1 MKMYYIVYLP
11 EKLWLTGNYN
21 KQFQCKSMFNGFTGP
36 LRYSEKEA
44 EADGEE
50 HQKLLINAYPGLAKL
65 VEKSWI
71 RESQQVIEKEKRN
84 TENTESKFNPPTV
97 KIGDTEWMAENLAYD
112 DGEGGIFV
120 NSDNGEYY
128 YTWEAAKRIAK
139 KLGWRLPSD
148 EDWNKACEACGG
160 IKDDEKVWYTYND
173 CSLKERLNIKLAGYY
188 NSGSYNSVGSSGY
201 FWSVSER
208 SSSNAWG
215 RYFDTSASVT
225 RNYYNKTYG
234 YSLRLVKD
242 SE

>member
-160 IKDDEKVWYTYND
+160 IKNKQGDYEN
-173 CSLKERLNIKLAGYY
+173 CSLKKELNIKLAGLYF
-188 NSGSYNSVGSSGY
+188 SSSFQGIGSRCY
-201 FWSVSER
+201 FWSVLDN
-208 SSSNAWG
+208 SSCGAWS
-215 RYFDTSASVT
+215 RLFDTSASVT
-225 RNYYNKTYG
+225 RLSGIKLRG
-234 YSLRLVKD
+234 YSVRLIK
-242 SE
+242 